1 MSELNLSPQ
10 KQKEYDALMA
20 EIEAELS
27 KIPPEDGKTLSC
39 ARNRPYQ
46 EIAKK
51 YLPKIREIM
60 EASE

>member
-27 KIPPEDGKTLSC
+27 KIPLNFQKKVTL
-39 ARNRPYQ
+39 N
-46 EIAKK
+46 
-51 YLPKIREIM
+51 
-60 EASE
+60 